1 MWPPCRGRIVNQ
13 QESSWAA
20 ISFSDSPPPPP
31 PPPPRT
37 PLLLLLPSH
46 PLPSHPPS
54 PLCSPKVFCGPC
66 AHPGHTHT
74 LTLACTFT
82 HVHLSHLLPSL
93 PGYVVCG
100 LHPLSPPVPTLSPFY
115 PPPRPFWPLPLPLPP
130 AYQPCIA
137 LCTRARLREA
147 AWNLRKHQGEE
158 IPGESE
164 MGGGG

>member
-74 LTLACTFT
+74 HSPLHARSRTYTSATSYRPYQGMLCVAFT
-82 HVHLSHLLPSL
+82 PSPPRYPPSPPSTHLLALSGPSPSPQPTNL
-93 PGYVVCG
+93 ASLSAPGLVYEKQRG
-100 LHPLSPPVPTLSPFY
+100 T
-115 PPPRPFWPLPLPLPP
+115 
-130 AYQPCIA
+130 
-137 LCTRARLREA
+137 
-147 AWNLRKHQGEE
+147 
-158 IPGESE
+158 
-164 MGGGG
+164 

>member
-100 LHPLSPPVPTLSPFY
+100 LHPLSPPGTH
-115 PPPRPFWPLPLPLPP
+115 PLPLLPTSSP
-130 AYQPCIA
+130 FLAPPPPPG
-137 LCTRARLREA
+137 LPTLHRSL
-147 AWNLRKHQGEE
+147 HQGSSTRSSVELKE
-158 IPGESE
+158 APR
-164 MGGGG
+164 GGNPRRI